1 MNNVPQN
8 INDWETTEEWE
19 YIWVPQRR
27 YENIYNQAVESAN
40 NKDVK
45 GFVKNMSSLADVK
58 ERSEG
63 DLYAFREDPKHE
75 IIGEAQMQLAN
86 FFLFGA
92 KQTEDGDVIKTK
104 KDLKK
109 AVYYTKLSA
118 KNGNVSAQQNLA
130 TMYEDGIGPD
140 GKSLPN
146 IKQDYKKALKWY
158 SYAAK
163 QGSTLAK
170 KDGLKVYNRIRG

>member
-1 MNNVPQN
+1 MKLPKN

-19 YIWVPQRR
+19 NIWVSQRR
-27 YENIYNQAVESAN
+27 YENIYNEAVDCAN
-40 NKDVK
+40 DGDVK
-45 GFVKNMSSLADVK
+45 GFIKTMTSLADV
-58 ERSEG
+58 EEIDEN
-63 DLYAFREDPKHE
+63 DLYALPQDPKHE
-75 IIGEAQMQLAN
+75 IVAKAQMQLGN

-92 KQTEDGDVIKTK
+92 KASEDGKVIKTK
-104 KDLKK
+104 KDLNK
-109 AVYYTKLSA
+109 AVHYIKSSA
-118 KNGNVSAQQNLA
+118 KNGNVDAQQNLA

-163 QGSTLAK
+163 QGSDLAK
-170 KDGLKVYNRIRG
+170 KDGLKVYNMIRS